1 MNVVEVL
8 IMKLNCPRCG
18 GHVYADGLT
27 VGQMAECP
35 VCRHKF
41 PVLIAEPSELSWS
54 GGRNS
59 YIPSAHASEENIADS
74 GAAATDEDDG
84 LYDTLS
90 SETLD
95 RSRLATGLT
104 LAAWSWALLFVS
116 TTALVLTIAIVLAN
130 KRLKPNALAANELVY
145 QVQAGFTLLCGMAY
159 VWGQW
164 LCYSACQ
171 HGGVLRLAMKKT
183 LRNWGFAAATR
194 LLAFALAFPPLRI
207 VGAVFAARSF
217 TAFMAFLSILAWA
230 VDRPDLAQQVHA
242 MDRLYRRSLGLS
254 ITLVV
259 IALLIRPGI
268 FGLMMV
274 LAGAAI
280 SFVIAMSIFA
290 CRKTVILI
298 RLSAQLRLT
307 SCQKG
312 RHLDPGPDLDQ
323 FAQP

>member
-1 MNVVEVL
+1 MNAVEVL
-8 IMKLNCPRCG
+8 TMKLNCPRCG

-27 VGQMAECP
+27 VGQKAECP
-35 VCRHKF
+35 VCRHRF
-41 PVLIAEPSELSWS
+41 PVPNAEPSELLWNDGQNFS
-54 GGRNS
+54 
-59 YIPSAHASEENIADS
+59 IPSAEIDEREIAVS
-74 GAAATDEDDG
+74 GTETTDEHEQ
-84 LYDTLS
+84 LINTMH

-95 RSRLATGLT
+95 RPRLATGLT
-104 LAAWSWALLFVS
+104 VTAWSWALLFVS
-116 TTALVLTIAIVLAN
+116 TTLLVLTIAILLAN
-130 KRLKPNALAANELVY
+130 NRLKPNALAANELVY
-145 QVQAGFTLLCGMAY
+145 QAQAGFTLLCGMAY

-171 HGGVLRLAMKKT
+171 RGGVLRLAMKKT

-290 CRKTVILI
+290 CRKTVVLI